1 MVKKSLLI
9 MLLMAVFAPWAAAQ
23 KELPYEY
30 GFENNNLAEEGWTL
44 QNCKTGTGIV
54 SSTSYGSPH
63 TGTYYFQFQY
73 QANSNQW
80 LVSPELQTSTKNIVL
95 EFYYRKYTS
104 GTESFKVGYSTTTTD
119 ADQFTFGEVITCTNT
134 TYPAEPNYSNTFP
147 AGTKYIA
154 IAYVANDQWYFN
166 IDDIHIEEESDCP
179 KPIELTAT
187 NVTNNSATLG
197 WTSNADSWN
206 LQYKAASDADWTLV
220 SGITNPYTLNG
231 VLSEKT
237 TYTFQVQPVCSG
249 TPGNYSNTAT
259 FTTTCNPKNLTYTM
273 GFEASEATEF
283 TDWTVVSNSSSTGR
297 NTSAKKTGN
306 YGFQFIYN
314 TSAQYLITPPFNA
327 TTGVHI
333 EFYYKN
339 STSSYTATTFK
350 VGYSTTTNETSAFT
364 WEESTTASA
373 SWELYSK
380 TFNADV
386 KYIAIQYEPVASG
399 NYRYLYIDDIILE
412 APAACEKPSGM
423 TATANAEDPV
433 HKADLTWTA
442 GGDETSWDIIYN
454 ANADFDPSTEGTLVA
469 NVSNNPYTLEGLTGG
484 VTYYAYV
491 RGHCPNGSDVSNW
504 STVAC
509 QFNTQNG
516 CNTPTSLTATAIPG
530 GFNLTWEDGGNT
542 VGSWQVAYSTSY
554 NPTPPANSTI
564 VDVTTN
570 PYSLTGLG
578 YGTYYYIWVRTIC
591 ENNDGTSSWSSYQ
604 YKQTLVQF
612 PAPTIASTS
621 ATPDGAVV
629 TWNKGYEET
638 KWQIKYRKQSYG
650 SEETIVDEI
659 IEQQNYTLTGLDAS
673 TAYYVYV
680 RAYIDADHQSAWSS
694 SGSFTTLA
702 TCPKPTNLTYSD
714 LTANSVVLDWT
725 IGYDETAWHIQ
736 YKANG
741 ADDWTLIEYVADKP
755 YTMTVDDATTYQ
767 VQIRNACGSDWSNTI
782 TFTTPCLPNST
793 FPFEED
799 FNDLTVANSI
809 PSCWDN
815 ADGTTTTASYK
826 WCYNTS
832 TSGNG
837 ATNGTSHDGSKCV
850 RFESYNNSNNNTNF
864 LKTPVMNFPAGKTM
878 VLGFWWKNP
887 AGGDFSVYIST
898 DGGATYTTALK
909 SGMTGQTTWKEEEI
923 ELTGYVGTQNVVIV
937 FKGTSN
943 SAPYGADGYIYLD
956 DVTISEKSDCA
967 KPKDLA
973 VSSFDNHSAT
983 LSWDANG
990 SEGPW
995 QVAYSTTEN
1004 FNLDDPTAY
1013 SVEEATTNPFTLSGL
1028 TNFTTYYVRVRT
1040 KCGESTYSD
1049 WNNNG
1054 YQTFTTTATYTAP
1067 TNVTFSNV
1075 GDTEA
1080 TISWTKGN
1088 SEEDNTDYTVWYK
1101 TGDTELTQDVENAT
1115 SVTLTNLNA
1124 GSNYEVKVRAKK
1136 GDDFSAW
1143 SSSVEF
1149 QTAFCAIGNQ
1159 CEISYTLTDSWGDGW
1174 NGDAAINVVYKSTN
1188 VVVASLKIPYVSGSR
1203 DQLEINGTL
1212 ALCDGFEYDFVWVYG
1227 SSFDSECGFTFTNVN
1242 NEVIYASNG
1251 TPSAGTVFSYEMD
1264 CTIETCAR
1272 PSGLTVNAV
1281 HPYSAELSW
1290 TNGDDTQAA
1299 WQIAY
1304 STSTFNPNAE
1314 NFDLSTVNVE
1324 EVSTNPFTLGILD
1337 ANTHY
1342 YTYVRAVC
1350 GDNDFSK
1357 WSADVCEFTT
1367 QAACPAPT
1375 NVHLVSRPASNQLAI
1390 GWTPGYEETDWNF
1403 YYKVAGTEW
1412 GDPIAVTSPA
1422 YTIVD
1427 GELSTAYEVKVA
1439 AVCGDEEGGVSD
1451 IATFST
1457 PINVTVNAP
1466 FSEGFNQSGC
1476 PIGWTAVSGVY
1487 NNYTYHWTFGGTLAS
1502 SERYSEMYLVTPL
1515 LHLTDLTPILSFAQK
1530 RAGNYSSSNIA
1541 VKISTTGTATADFTE
1556 TIWSGTTGEL
1566 TTSNKTTTVDLSEFV
1581 NQDVYIAFF
1590 YNGIGGHYW
1599 HIDDVNVTIG
1609 NTFRTAGNWNVADNW
1624 SEKVPTSDDNAII
1637 AAAATVPSGVVATA
1651 NNITVAEGGSLT
1663 IADGGQLVH
1672 NNAGVQ
1678 ATVQKVINAHGET
1691 TADGGWYFIASPI
1704 STAVNPSVA
1713 GLITDDLGSDVTSA
1727 TATYDLYYFY
1737 ENPGNELEWKN
1748 YRNTTFNLYNK
1759 DGYLYANKA
1768 KVTLNFTGSINPAT
1782 SSMPQTLDFTEGVEL
1797 AGWNLVGNPFTFNT
1811 YVNMSY
1817 YKMNDDGSAIEPE
1830 AVSQTTTIAPCTGI
1844 MVQATATGQSITF
1857 SKDAPSSQN
1866 GNQGNLNIALVQANV
1881 RNNAVMDKAILSF
1894 NEGSQLSK
1902 FYFGQSKAN
1911 IYFPQF
1917 NEELAIVQSEGMGE
1931 MPLSFRANE
1940 SGTYTLSFNAEEVTF
1955 SYLHLIDNMTGMD
1968 VDLLQTPSYTF
1979 DARTT
1984 DYSSRFRLVF
1994 ATGSNNDSDNFAF
2007 FSNGTWVISND
2018 GEATLQ
2024 VIDVTGRVLCSE
2036 TVNGSVSKA
2045 INASAGVYM
2054 LRLINGNDVRTQ
2066 KIVVR

>member
-1 MVKKSLLI
+1 M
-9 MLLMAVFAPWAAAQ
+9 
-23 KELPYEY
+23 
-30 GFENNNLAEEGWTL
+30 
-44 QNCKTGTGIV
+44 
-54 SSTSYGSPH
+54 
-63 TGTYYFQFQY
+63 
-73 QANSNQW
+73 
-80 LVSPELQTSTKNIVL
+80 
-95 EFYYRKYTS
+95 
-104 GTESFKVGYSTTTTD
+104 
-119 ADQFTFGEVITCTNT
+119 
-134 TYPAEPNYSNTFP
+134 
-147 AGTKYIA
+147 
-154 IAYVANDQWYFN
+154 
-166 IDDIHIEEESDCP
+166 
-179 KPIELTAT
+179 
-187 NVTNNSATLG
+187 
-197 WTSNADSWN
+197 
-206 LQYKAASDADWTLV
+206 
-220 SGITNPYTLNG
+220 
-231 VLSEKT
+231 
-237 TYTFQVQPVCSG
+237 QPVCSS
-249 TPGNYSNTAT
+249 TPGNYSNTAS

-273 GFEASEATEF
+273 GFEASEQTEYN
-283 TDWTVVSNSSSTGR
+283 DWTVVSSSSSTSTGR
-297 NTSAKKTGN
+297 NTSARKTGN

-442 GGDETSWDIIYN
+442 GGEETSWDIIYN
-454 ANADFDPSTEGTLVA
+454 ANADFDPSTEGMLVA

-484 VTYYAYV
+484 ITYYAYV

-516 CNTPTSLTATAIPG
+516 CVTPTGLTATAIPG

-542 VGSWQVAYSTSY
+542 SGSWQVAYNTSY
-554 NPTPPANSTI
+554 GQTPPANSTI

-570 PYSLTGLG
+570 PYTLTGLG

-638 KWQIKYRKQSYG
+638 QWQIQLGVYENYSW
-650 SEETIVDEI
+650 T
-659 IEQQNYTLTGLDAS
+659 YTLVDRILDAQTYTFTGLTEQTS
-673 TAYYVYV
+673 YRVQV
-680 RAYIDADHQSAWSS
+680 RAFIDAEHQSAWSNY
-694 SGSFTTLA
+694 GSFTTLA
-702 TCPKPTNLTYSD
+702 SCPKPTNLTYSD

-725 IGYDETAWHIQ
+725 IGYDETAWNIQ

-741 ADDWTLIEYVADKP
+741 ATDWTLIENVTDKP
-755 YTMTVDDATTYQ
+755 YTMTVEDATTYQ
-767 VQIRNACGSDWSNTI
+767 VQIQNACGSDWSNTI

-799 FNDLTVANSI
+799 FNDLTVDYSI

-826 WCYNTS
+826 WCYNKS

-850 RFESYNNSNNNTNF
+850 RFDSYNNSNNSTNF

-909 SGMTGQTTWKEEEI
+909 SGMTGQSEWKEEEI
-923 ELTGYVGTQNVVIV
+923 ELTDYVGAENVVVV

-943 SAPYGADGYIYLD
+943 YGNGNAFIYLD

-990 SEGPW
+990 SVSPW

-1004 FNLDDPTAY
+1004 FDLTDATAY
-1013 SVEEATTNPFTLSGL
+1013 SVAEATTNPFTLSSL
-1028 TNFTTYYVRVRT
+1028 TNFTTYYVRIRT
-1040 KCGESTYSD
+1040 KCGESSYSD

-1054 YQTFTTTATYTAP
+1054 YQSFTTTATYTAP
-1067 TNVTFSNV
+1067 TNVAYSNV

-1088 SEEDNTDYTVWYK
+1088 NEEDNTGYTVWYK
-1101 TGDTELTQDVENAT
+1101 TGDTQLTQDVENAT
-1115 SVTLTNLNA
+1115 SVTLTGLTA

-1149 QTAFCAIGNQ
+1149 QTAFCAIENQ
-1159 CEISYTLTDSWGDGW
+1159 CEISYTLTDSYGDGW
-1174 NGDAAINVVYKSTN
+1174 NANTAINVVYKATNTTITSLRLAAGSSTT
-1188 VVVASLKIPYVSGSR
+1188 
-1203 DQLEINGTL
+1203 GTL
-1212 ALCDGFEYDFVWVYG
+1212 ALCDGAEYDFVWTQGGY
-1227 SSFDSECGFTFTNVN
+1227 DNYECGFTFTDVN
-1242 NEVIYASNG
+1242 NEIIYQHTGGSSSDAPSVG
-1251 TPSAGTVFSYEMD
+1251 TMFTYTMD
-1264 CTIETCAR
+1264 CTVATCTR
-1272 PSGLTVNAV
+1272 PSDLTTVAV
-1281 HPYSAELSW
+1281 HPNSAELSW
-1290 TNGDDTQAA
+1290 IENGTAKA

-1304 STSTFNPNAE
+1304 STESFDPNAA
-1314 NFDLSTVNVE
+1314 NFDLTTVSVANAN
-1324 EVSTNPFTLGILD
+1324 SNPFELEVLD
-1337 ANTHY
+1337 NSQTY
-1342 YTYVRAVC
+1342 YAYVRAGC
-1350 GDNDFSK
+1350 GENDFSK

-1367 QAACPAPT
+1367 QSSCPAPT
-1375 NVHLVSRPASNQLAI
+1375 DVHLVSRPASNQLAI
-1390 GWTPGYEETDWNF
+1390 AWTPGYEETNWNF
-1403 YYKVAGTEW
+1403 YYRVAGTEW

-1427 GELSTAYEVKVA
+1427 GELSTTYEVKVA

-1476 PIGWTAVSGVY
+1476 PTGWTAVSGVY

-1566 TTSNKTTTVDLSEFV
+1566 TTSNKTTTVDMSEFA

-1609 NTFRTAGNWNVADNW
+1609 NTFRTEGNWDVAENW
-1624 SEKVPTSDDNAII
+1624 SEKVPTSEDDAII

-1678 ATVQKVINAHGET
+1678 ATVQKHIEKHGEN
-1691 TADGGWYFIASPI
+1691 DGWYFIS
-1704 STAVNPSVA
+1704 SSVA
-1713 GLITDDLGSDVTSA
+1713 TDVAPSLENGIIA
-1727 TATYDLYYFY
+1727 PTAENYDLYYY
-1737 ENPGNELEWKN
+1737 DEPAHYWRN
-1748 YRNTTFNLYNK
+1748 YKEGGMYSGFSIAPK
-1759 DGYLYANKA
+1759 KGYLYANGEENGT
-1768 KVTLNFTGSINPAT
+1768 VLSFTG
-1782 SSMPQTLDFTEGVEL
+1782 TLQPGNANVEKTLEFNTAEDAVL
-1797 AGWNLVGNPFTFNT
+1797 AGWNLVGNPFTFNVT
-1811 YVNMSY
+1811 LDMPCYTISGNAINTEPHAEGSY
-1817 YKMNDDGSAIEPE
+1817 T
-1830 AVSQTTTIAPCTGI
+1830 VAPCEGV
-1844 MVQATATGQSITF
+1844 MVMATGENQSVTF
-1857 SKDAPSSQN
+1857 TKASQQAPQP
-1866 GNQGNLNIALVQANV
+1866 NQLQMTVAQQVMTRGIATSTVN
-1881 RNNAVMDKAILSF
+1881 DKAIVNF
-1894 NEGSQLSK
+1894 NAGSPLEK
-1902 FYFGQSKAN
+1902 FVFN
-1911 IYFPQF
+1911 IDAAKLYIPQ
-1917 NEELAIVQSEGMGE
+1917 NGKDYAIVSTQGQGEIPVNFKAASDGQYTITVNPEGVE
-1931 MPLSFRANE
+1931 MN
-1940 SGTYTLSFNAEEVTF
+1940 
-1955 SYLHLIDNMTGMD
+1955 YLHLIDNMTGAN
-1968 VDLLQTPSYTF
+1968 VDLLASPSYTF
-1979 DARTT
+1979 TATT
-1984 DYSSRFRLVF
+1984 HDYESRFRLVF
-1994 ATGSNNDSDNFAF
+1994 ASINGDADGDNETFAF
-2007 FSNGTWVISND
+2007 FSNGLLIVTNE

-2024 VIDVTGRVLCSE
+2024 VVDMTGHILSSQTLHGTE
-2036 TVNGSVSKA
+2036 SVNVK
-2045 INASAGVYM
+2045 ASAGVYVI
-2054 LRLINGNDVRTQ
+2054 RLINGNYVKTQ